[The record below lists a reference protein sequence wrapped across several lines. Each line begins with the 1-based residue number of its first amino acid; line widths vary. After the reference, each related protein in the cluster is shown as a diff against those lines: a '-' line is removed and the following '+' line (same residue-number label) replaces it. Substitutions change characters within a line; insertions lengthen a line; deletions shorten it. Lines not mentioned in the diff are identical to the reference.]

1 MTSPIPD
8 DTMRTRVA
16 LIVAISVV
24 GVAILAMGAW
34 AVFRPH
40 PKPPAKPTYSPITET
55 TASATPTTGSVDAS
69 GAPSAESSTTTAVPP
84 AESGTAA
91 SPAFVRASKIAFRLG
106 STVYVADEDGG
117 SARAVVQAADG
128 PFALSPDGRALALT
142 RAGNVT
148 VYDVE
153 TGLPSFSGPAESVQP
168 EWLPDSSAVMFMRV
182 GADGVPQM
190 FRVSSTG
197 GPETLVGTGSGSVSS
212 PDGAILALLPAP
224 GSTATPQVLVSKNGG
239 AFQTVDVPSGDPIE
253 VTLSNSRLF
262 VSTISTSSGAAVW
275 SFALDGSDRKQ
286 LVKPSSAAE
295 KGSTFG
301 RLLLSPDGASLLYAE
316 ESDDGY
322 SRMWLVPVAGGTPV
336 SLSPRRDSYPLKWSV
351 SGKEIL
357 FIEGNAF
364 QGESTALFH
373 VSPAGTRR
381 LMVVSGAGL

>member
-1 MTSPIPD
+1 
-8 DTMRTRVA
+8 
-16 LIVAISVV
+16 
-24 GVAILAMGAW
+24 
-34 AVFRPH
+34 
-40 PKPPAKPTYSPITET
+40 
-55 TASATPTTGSVDAS
+55 
-69 GAPSAESSTTTAVPP
+69 
-84 AESGTAA
+84 
-91 SPAFVRASKIAFRLG
+91 
-106 STVYVADEDGG
+106 VADEDGG
-117 SARAVVQAADG
+117 SARAVAQAADG
-128 PFALSPDGRALALT
+128 PFELSPDGLTLALT
-142 RAGNVT
+142 RGGSIT

-153 TGLPSFSGPAESVQP
+153 TGLPAFSGPAESVQP

-182 GADGVPQM
+182 GSDGVPQM
-190 FRVSSTG
+190 FRVPPTG
-197 GPETLVGTGSGSVSS
+197 GPETLVGTGSGAASS
-212 PDGAILALLPAP
+212 PNGAILALLPAP
-224 GSTATPQVLVSKNGG
+224 GSTATAQVLVSKNGG
-239 AFQTVDVPSGDPIE
+239 AFETVDVPSGDPID

-262 VSTISTSSGAAVW
+262 VSTISTSSGAAIW
-275 SFALDGSDRKQ
+275 SFATDGTDPKQ

-322 SRMWLVPVAGGTPV
+322 SRMWLVPVTGGTPV